1 MTTNLSSEAAPG
13 EPAATVPFRMVL
25 FSMVVLWA
33 TYFVL
38 TTVRS
43 VVMDIG
49 LQFEFGWRRLVV
61 TVIGILLTLVLWSLL
76 RLFDNRQLWLK
87 ISAAIA
93 LALPVAM
100 AIGQVNYWVFRDMSP
115 AVDQAYAQKMNLNLR
130 RDESGNLLV
139 EVPVRGDGG
148 ADGSTQSVII
158 EPAETPSDFWR
169 KLLDVA
175 LGRYFLLLAW
185 ASTYFALL
193 AGVQARAAQRREE
206 QFRSAAKAAELRS
219 LRYQVNPHFLFNT
232 LNSISTLVL
241 LKQTEPANAMLT
253 RLSGFLRHTLIAE
266 PGSQVT
272 LAQEIETLQLYLDIE
287 RMRFEERLRTHFEIE
302 DAALQAQLPAMLLQ
316 PLVENAIKYA
326 VSPQEEG
333 AQISLTARV
342 IGERLRL
349 TVEDTGPG
357 VDDSPRDPSAPPVPG
372 RPVSTGVGLAN
383 IRNRLAQ
390 AYGDNHLFETRSEA
404 GGGFTVLIEIPF
416 TPAIRAEGRA
426 APAAA
431 VGTAISGGG
440 DNIIPLNP
448 PKTIGTTA

>member
-1 MTTNLSSEAAPG
+1 MAVLQIQAAPFFASKNRAFWNLQLAG
-13 EPAATVPFRMVL
+13 WGAAFLLRAVSALANQQPFDILALILVTTITGFSISLILSVIYRQLIRQQPLVTWGLTAVALFFAVL
-25 FSMVVLWA
+25 LHASIDAWVQGVYYA
-33 TYFVL
+33 AARE
-38 TTVRS
+38 TTFAQRL
-43 VVMDIG
+43 IG
-49 LQFEFGWRRLVV
+49 LLY
-61 TVIGILLTLVLWSLL
+61 LPLTLLGGWSALYYAINFFL
-76 RLFDNRQLWLK
+76 TVEQQADRLERLE
-87 ISAAIA
+87 A
-93 LALPVAM
+93 
-100 AIGQVNYWVFRDMSP
+100 
-115 AVDQAYAQKMNLNLR
+115 QA
-130 RDESGNLLV
+130 
-139 EVPVRGDGG
+139 
-148 ADGSTQSVII
+148 T
-158 EPAETPSDFWR
+158 
-169 KLLDVA
+169 
-175 LGRYFLLLAW
+175 
-185 ASTYFALL
+185 
-193 AGVQARAAQRREE
+193 AAQL
-206 QFRSAAKAAELRS
+206 AM
-219 LRYQVNPHFLFNT
+219 LRYQLNPHFLFNT

-333 AQISLTARV
+333 ARIALTARV

-357 VDDSPRDPSAPPVPG
+357 ADDTPRAVTGDPVPG

-390 AYGDNHLFETRSEA
+390 AYGDQHLFETRSEA

-416 TPAIRAEGRA
+416 TPAARAGETA
-426 APAAA
+426 APAVA
-431 VGTAISGGG
+431 VGTAPSGGG

-448 PKTIGTTA
+448 PFRTIGTTA

>member
-1 MTTNLSSEAAPG
+1 MAVLQIQAAPFFASKNRAFWNLQLAG
-13 EPAATVPFRMVL
+13 WGAAFLLRAVSALANQQPFDILALILVTTITGFSISLILSVIYRQLIRQQPLVTWGLTAVALFFAVL
-25 FSMVVLWA
+25 LHASIDAWVQGVYYA
-33 TYFVL
+33 AARE
-38 TTVRS
+38 TTFAQRL
-43 VVMDIG
+43 IG
-49 LQFEFGWRRLVV
+49 LLY
-61 TVIGILLTLVLWSLL
+61 LPLTLLGGWSALYYAINFFL
-76 RLFDNRQLWLK
+76 TVEQQADRLERLE
-87 ISAAIA
+87 A
-93 LALPVAM
+93 
-100 AIGQVNYWVFRDMSP
+100 
-115 AVDQAYAQKMNLNLR
+115 QA
-130 RDESGNLLV
+130 
-139 EVPVRGDGG
+139 
-148 ADGSTQSVII
+148 T
-158 EPAETPSDFWR
+158 
-169 KLLDVA
+169 
-175 LGRYFLLLAW
+175 
-185 ASTYFALL
+185 
-193 AGVQARAAQRREE
+193 AAQL
-206 QFRSAAKAAELRS
+206 AM
-219 LRYQVNPHFLFNT
+219 LRYQLNPHFLFNT

-333 AQISLTARV
+333 ARIALTARV

-357 VDDSPRDPSAPPVPG
+357 ADDAPRPATGDPVPG

-390 AYGDNHLFETRSEA
+390 AYGDQHLFETRSEA

-416 TPAIRAEGRA
+416 TPAARAGEVT

-431 VGTAISGGG
+431 VGTAPSGGG

-448 PKTIGTTA
+448 PIRTIGTTA

>member
-1 MTTNLSSEAAPG
+1 MAVLQIQAAPFFASKNRAFWNLQLAG
-13 EPAATVPFRMVL
+13 WGAAFLLRAVSALANQQPLDLLALILVTTITGFSISLILSVIYRKLIHQTPLVTWGLTAVVL
-25 FSMVVLWA
+25 FFAVLLHASIDAWVQGVYYA
-33 TYFVL
+33 ASRE
-38 TTVRS
+38 TTFAQRL
-43 VVMDIG
+43 IG
-49 LQFEFGWRRLVV
+49 LLY
-61 TVIGILLTLVLWSLL
+61 LPLTLLGGWSALYYAINFFL
-76 RLFDNRQLWLK
+76 TVEQQADRLERLE
-87 ISAAIA
+87 A
-93 LALPVAM
+93 
-100 AIGQVNYWVFRDMSP
+100 
-115 AVDQAYAQKMNLNLR
+115 QA
-130 RDESGNLLV
+130 
-139 EVPVRGDGG
+139 
-148 ADGSTQSVII
+148 T
-158 EPAETPSDFWR
+158 
-169 KLLDVA
+169 
-175 LGRYFLLLAW
+175 
-185 ASTYFALL
+185 
-193 AGVQARAAQRREE
+193 AAQL
-206 QFRSAAKAAELRS
+206 AM
-219 LRYQVNPHFLFNT
+219 LRYQLNPHFLFNT

-272 LAQEIETLQLYLDIE
+272 LAQEVETLQLYLDIE

-333 AQISLTARV
+333 ARISLTARV
-342 IGERLRL
+342 IGDRLRL

-357 VDDSPRDPSAPPVPG
+357 IEDMQRFMAGDASGMPAPG

-390 AYGDNHLFETRSEA
+390 AYGDAHLFETRSEA

-416 TPAIRAEGRA
+416 TRADVPEPARA

-431 VGTAISGGG
+431 MAAS

-448 PKTIGTTA
+448 PQRIIGSPL